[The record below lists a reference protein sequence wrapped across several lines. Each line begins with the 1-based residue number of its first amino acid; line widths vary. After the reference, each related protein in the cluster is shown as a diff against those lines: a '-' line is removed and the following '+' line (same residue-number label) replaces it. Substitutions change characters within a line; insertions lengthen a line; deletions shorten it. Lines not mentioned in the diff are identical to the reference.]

1 MSQNLHR
8 TVVVGARRL
17 TRQSVK
23 AASMDEIDV
32 LHTAK
37 LMLEQ
42 YSVEAESQA
51 ALRVDKA
58 FLAGDVELEQTWK
71 RVVAA
76 IRKLRA
82 EEG

>member
-1 MSQNLHR
+1 
-8 TVVVGARRL
+8 
-17 TRQSVK
+17 
-23 AASMDEIDV
+23 MDEMDI

-37 LMLEQ
+37 LMVDQ
-42 YSVEAESQA
+42 YGVGAESQA

-76 IRKLRA
+76 IRTLRSESA
-82 EEG
+82 

>member
-1 MSQNLHR
+1 
-8 TVVVGARRL
+8 
-17 TRQSVK
+17 
-23 AASMDEIDV
+23 MDEIDV

-42 YSVEAESQA
+42 YGVEAESQA

-58 FLAGDVELEQTWK
+58 FLDGDVELEQTWK

-76 IRKLRA
+76 IRALRDEKA
-82 EEG
+82 